1 MAKSVRQS
9 VTIPGELAREIE
21 RGAKRRHATFSK
33 ALVDYARRGIY
44 EEQRAL
50 EKLRLVVRKIQAA
63 LTEEEAAAVRY
74 EDELVEAIFGPHREM
89 TETHGPGFAR
99 GRRSDVKL
107 EQLLR
112 EEECDSLSE
121 YVKKSASAK
130 TKELRGRSSSSR
142 AKRS

>member
-1 MAKSVRQS
+1 MAKSIRQS
-9 VTIPGELAREIE
+9 VTVPDELARKIA
-21 RGAKRRHATFSK
+21 RGAKRRHETFSK

-44 EEQRAL
+44 EEQRAF

-63 LTEEEAAAVRY
+63 PTEEDAARY
-74 EDELVEAIFGPHREM
+74 EDELVEVIFGPQRRIPEM
-89 TETHGPGFAR
+89 RGSGSAR
-99 GRRSDVKL
+99 GRRSDMKL

-130 TKELRGRSSSSR
+130 TKELRGGSSSSR
-142 AKRS
+142 AKRA

>member
-63 LTEEEAAAVRY
+63 PTEEDAARY
-74 EDELVEAIFGPHREM
+74 EDELVEVIFGPQRRIPEM
-89 TETHGPGFAR
+89 RGSGSAR
-99 GRRSDVKL
+99 GRRSDMKL

-130 TKELRGRSSSSR
+130 TKELRGGSSSSR
-142 AKRS
+142 AKRA